1 VIERRWPDL
10 LIVLSLPVA
19 TFAFVW
25 AAIGTT
31 TEPSTTEPSTTEPS
45 ATASTIYVVA
55 AIGRGPSLSA
65 LGELTIGIAGLCA
78 FAGLLAWFAVRVR
91 RHPQLCEWWPAVI
104 AAPFVGLVSAWS
116 VRSVPTL
123 IASTSSQGAVA
134 LATVPVVLGLLAWVL
149 SNRGNTRRWQHQFR
163 QQPRLR
169 IRQVTV
175 D

>member
-1 VIERRWPDL
+1 MIERRWPDL
-10 LIVLSLPVA
+10 LIVLSLPIA

-25 AAIGTT
+25 WAIG
-31 TEPSTTEPSTTEPS
+31 STTATSTSATSTT
-45 ATASTIYVVA
+45 ASSIYVVA
-55 AIGRGPSLSA
+55 ALGRGPSLSPLA
-65 LGELTIGIAGLCA
+65 ELTVGIAGLCC

-91 RHPQLCEWWPAVI
+91 RHPELYDWWPAII

-123 IASTSSQGAVA
+123 VASASSDAAVA
-134 LATVPVVLGLLAWVL
+134 LATVPVVLGLLAWAL
-149 SNRGNTRRWQHQFR
+149 SNRGNTRRWQNQFR
-163 QQPRLR
+163 QHPRLR